1 MTSTLLSGK
10 WVGLRDTPSKIENKF
25 SGRAI
30 PLQDDKEILLAKLKS
45 DKYKNKLVGYG
56 KYTKNTPE
64 DLIPLVYKK
73 HFDTHIKPI
82 AEDIETENISLVKN
96 IFSKINDID
105 TEVQQADKTLDE
117 LETAQGVLPS
127 VFEMS
132 NDKFTFVNPLNDF
145 IKNWSYDDKINQN
158 VFEAGYTFLYQDY
171 LLNSSKEDRELLG
184 CNDKPGVPD
193 KCSGSASGPNDKR
206 RLMMKRD
213 GTCEDYRGET
223 YYKCPKLVNR
233 LDPFMTSRT
242 LDLTIPSMGTLYNP
256 VGTERK
262 KSVAGLINRLF
273 FGETT
278 INIRDYLVDFPV
290 DLTINN
296 IPQTV
301 SSQHVYLN
309 LDMTDCGDVED
320 NSTKRMSVK
329 NEVIMLAEEDDLSK
343 KKDGSFF
350 FIPGNLFK
358 VYEKNMEGD
367 NDFQSTAQ
375 IQQKIDNVY
384 KSSTNDKVLKKT
396 KLKLKE
402 TVGDLDL
409 VNIRNQILILFSIYR
424 KKGLDFNL
432 SHKGDKAEDINRK
445 IAKELLYLGLFTFF
459 NYLEFTVFKMIK
471 EEVKSSSLSGN
482 LKKNVDKYFNNLL
495 ALLRT
500 NTVYLLGYDKT
511 KIDFKN
517 NYGILRGQTDTVIAE
532 KGGNYFRVE
541 DGYKN
546 SKLQNDSEL
555 DKFGRNFIFKVE
567 DSVKNDDIVFAYKEI
582 GSGSNKKKELFF
594 TKDFNNVN
602 IDNVKRVSTGP
613 AEIINFSDKNLFLT
627 NREYKKGGK
636 DNLDKGL
643 SRFKGLKYIQ
653 KNQVAGAV
661 YPSSGDKSKY
671 NKFDIVGADI
681 LVNSFLRYDSTDNGI
696 KNMANFLIGTSKS
709 AYNIKDNERI
719 GFGVLPYIQGEKA
732 EDRNKRNIVIYQL
745 YLQYVMNSIVHIEKN
760 SKYLKHLVF
769 LLGKYLSVNYIKKM
783 KKDFDIELHTIYLA
797 PNDTSRVS
805 KILKFINKT
814 KTEYF
819 SLMKDLQKYL
829 KLYIESDYK
838 FTISKELS
846 EESHNKYVLLLLIAR
861 NKLLMF
867 QKILRISYDEFEKK
881 LKPPIYTEGDVKT
894 LKKQIMGTLN
904 GEFEKVKQSF
914 IDSFDEDLELRKKSL
929 ELGVYKE
936 AKRFFVELTKD
947 SFDTEQFDLL
957 HAETVLLD
965 DRELIDKLMQLN
977 TKALASKD
985 HCHITNGRI
994 LSIATLRKRGMEL
1007 NKRDTSITLPRLLVP
1022 RMLHTWAYDNLAWT
1036 KIFDYIGT
1044 GLNYTNIM
1052 IPISKPLLGDY
1063 QLLDLRNFLEP
1074 VYENGR
1080 YRLRTVPESFQR
1092 TSIFQKKIMKNYNH
1106 VILVNY
1112 DAKKVEDSRTWRALQ
1127 YKILNRFA
1135 GDPANWKDRYEF
1147 VRNILTNP
1155 TVYQQMVRS
1164 IWNDGII
1171 KNSINKKKVPT
1182 YVVSFNCLAT
1192 RINEIIDSI

>member
-1 MTSTLLSGK
+1 
-10 WVGLRDTPSKIENKF
+10 
-25 SGRAI
+25 
-30 PLQDDKEILLAKLKS
+30 
-45 DKYKNKLVGYG
+45 
-56 KYTKNTPE
+56 
-64 DLIPLVYKK
+64 
-73 HFDTHIKPI
+73 
-82 AEDIETENISLVKN
+82 
-96 IFSKINDID
+96 
-105 TEVQQADKTLDE
+105 
-117 LETAQGVLPS
+117 
-127 VFEMS
+127 
-132 NDKFTFVNPLNDF
+132 
-145 IKNWSYDDKINQN
+145 
-158 VFEAGYTFLYQDY
+158 
-171 LLNSSKEDRELLG
+171 
-184 CNDKPGVPD
+184 
-193 KCSGSASGPNDKR
+193 
-206 RLMMKRD
+206 
-213 GTCEDYRGET
+213 
-223 YYKCPKLVNR
+223 
-233 LDPFMTSRT
+233 
-242 LDLTIPSMGTLYNP
+242 
-256 VGTERK
+256 
-262 KSVAGLINRLF
+262 
-273 FGETT
+273 
-278 INIRDYLVDFPV
+278 
-290 DLTINN
+290 
-296 IPQTV
+296 
-301 SSQHVYLN
+301 
-309 LDMTDCGDVED
+309 
-320 NSTKRMSVK
+320 
-329 NEVIMLAEEDDLSK
+329 
-343 KKDGSFF
+343 
-350 FIPGNLFK
+350 
-358 VYEKNMEGD
+358 
-367 NDFQSTAQ
+367 
-375 IQQKIDNVY
+375 
-384 KSSTNDKVLKKT
+384 
-396 KLKLKE
+396 
-402 TVGDLDL
+402 
-409 VNIRNQILILFSIYR
+409 
-424 KKGLDFNL
+424 
-432 SHKGDKAEDINRK
+432 
-445 IAKELLYLGLFTFF
+445 
-459 NYLEFTVFKMIK
+459 
-471 EEVKSSSLSGN
+471 
-482 LKKNVDKYFNNLL
+482 
-495 ALLRT
+495 
-500 NTVYLLGYDKT
+500 
-511 KIDFKN
+511 
-517 NYGILRGQTDTVIAE
+517 
-532 KGGNYFRVE
+532 
-541 DGYKN
+541 
-546 SKLQNDSEL
+546 
-555 DKFGRNFIFKVE
+555 
-567 DSVKNDDIVFAYKEI
+567 
-582 GSGSNKKKELFF
+582 
-594 TKDFNNVN
+594 
-602 IDNVKRVSTGP
+602 
-613 AEIINFSDKNLFLT
+613 
-627 NREYKKGGK
+627 
-636 DNLDKGL
+636 
-643 SRFKGLKYIQ
+643 
-653 KNQVAGAV
+653 
-661 YPSSGDKSKY
+661 
-671 NKFDIVGADI
+671 
-681 LVNSFLRYDSTDNGI
+681 
-696 KNMANFLIGTSKS
+696 
-709 AYNIKDNERI
+709 
-719 GFGVLPYIQGEKA
+719 
-732 EDRNKRNIVIYQL
+732 
-745 YLQYVMNSIVHIEKN
+745 MNSIVHIEKN

-783 KKDFDIELHTIYLA
+783 KKDFDIELDTIYLA

-881 LKPPIYTEGDVKT
+881 LKPPIYTEQDIKT

>member
-25 SGRAI
+25 AGRAI
-30 PLQDDKEILLAKLKS
+30 PPKNDKEILLAKLKS
-45 DKYKNKLVGYG
+45 DRYKNKLVGYG
-56 KYTKNTPE
+56 KYTKNTPV
-64 DLIPLVYKK
+64 DLIPIVYDK
-73 HFDTHIKPI
+73 HFNTHIKPI
-82 AEDIETENISLVKN
+82 AEDIETENIGLVKN
-96 IFSKINDID
+96 IFTKIKDID

-117 LETAQGVLPS
+117 LETAQGALPS

-184 CNDKPGVPD
+184 CKDKPEVPD

-256 VGTERK
+256 VGTERE

-309 LDMTDCGDVED
+309 LDMTDCGDVE
-320 NSTKRMSVK
+320 NNGGKRMSVK
-329 NEVIMLAEEDDLSK
+329 NEVIRLAKDDDK
-343 KKDGSFF
+343 GKNHDKSFL

-358 VYEKNMEGD
+358 VYEKNMED
-367 NDFQSTAQ
+367 DKDFQTISE
-375 IQQKIDNVY
+375 IQQAIDNVY

-396 KLKLKE
+396 KLKLRE

-432 SHKGDKAEDINRK
+432 SHKLDKAEDINRK
-445 IAKELLYLGLFTFF
+445 IAKELLYLGIFTFF

-471 EEVKSSSLSGN
+471 DEVKSSSLSSN

-500 NTVYLLGYDKT
+500 NAVYLLGYDKT

-541 DGYKN
+541 DGYNN

-555 DKFGRNFIFKVE
+555 DKFGRDFLFKVE
-567 DSVKNDDIVFAYKEI
+567 DSNENKEIVFAFKEV
-582 GSGSNKKKELFF
+582 GSDKKKELFF
-594 TKDFNNVN
+594 TKDFNDVS
-602 IDNVKRVSTGP
+602 IENVKRITSGP
-613 AEIINFSDKNLFLT
+613 AEIINFNDNSSLFFT
-627 NREYKKGGK
+627 NKKHSTPNE

-643 SRFKGLKYIQ
+643 KTLKNLKYIQ
-653 KNQVAGAV
+653 DKSVAGPV
-661 YPSSGDKSKY
+661 YPTAGDKSKY
-671 NKFDIVGADI
+671 NKLDIVGADI
-681 LVNSFLRYDSTDNGI
+681 LINSFLRYDTTENGI
-696 KNMANFLIGTSKS
+696 KNMANFLVGTSKS
-709 AYNIKDNERI
+709 SHNIKDKERI

-732 EDRNKRNIVIYQL
+732 EDRNKRNMVIYQL

-769 LLGKYLSVNYIKKM
+769 LLGKYLSVNYIKRM
-783 KKDFDIELHTIYLA
+783 KKDFDVELDTIYLS
-797 PNDTSRVS
+797 PNDTSRIS

-867 QKILRISYDEFEKK
+867 QKILRISYNEFEKK
-881 LKPPIYTEGDVKT
+881 LKPPIYTEQDVKI

-904 GEFEKVKQSF
+904 GEFEKVKQNF

-977 TKALASKD
+977 TKAIASKD

-994 LSIATLRKRGMEL
+994 YPIATLRKRGMEL
-1007 NKRDTSITLPRLLVP
+1007 NKRDTAIAIPPLLVP
-1022 RMLHTWAYDNLAWT
+1022 RMLNAFAYDNLAWS

-1052 IPISKPLLGDY
+1052 IPISKPLAGDY
-1063 QLLDLRNFLEP
+1063 QLLDLRKFLEP
-1074 VYENGR
+1074 VYDNGR
-1080 YRLRTVPESFQR
+1080 YRLRSVPESLQR
-1092 TSIFQKKIMKNYNH
+1092 KSFFQKKIMKNYNH

-1112 DAKKVEDSRTWRALQ
+1112 DAKKVNDSRTWRALQ

-1135 GDPANWKDRYEF
+1135 GDPADWKDRYEF

-1164 IWNDGII
+1164 IWNGGVI
-1171 KNSINKKKVPT
+1171 KNSINKKKVPE

-1192 RINEIIDSI
+1192 RIHEIIDSM